1 MALALLEVLGSLS
14 CPALQ
19 VVRALFGL
27 ILTTGR
33 ESGSVWSYSETSGL
47 QEEEE
52 ENGFNVFFYLFLLL
66 YFFLLY
72 CDAIQENIRKEKR
85 SQLRSEETLFSKE
98 MVLNNMLV
106 VMCKY
111 HRLLTLDELFTHLA
125 CDCTHSGLGLH
136 ITLKNKHRALTV

>member
-47 QEEEE
+47 QEEC
-52 ENGFNVFFYLFLLL
+52 FFYLFLLL